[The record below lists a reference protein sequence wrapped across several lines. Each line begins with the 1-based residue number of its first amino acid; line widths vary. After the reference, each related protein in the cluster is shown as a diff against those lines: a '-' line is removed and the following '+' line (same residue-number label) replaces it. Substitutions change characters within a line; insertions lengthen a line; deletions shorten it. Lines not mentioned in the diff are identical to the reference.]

1 MPTDCTP
8 QQLEFQGVGRR
19 SVVACFDGGR
29 LSSDREVLLLAEI
42 ERRRGILRR
51 FASCFQDHRTAALVE
66 HSVEEL
72 ESQRVLGWLWPMKI
86 SLIMTSCVTT
96 RCWPRWWAR
105 WIRPAKIVARSR
117 TGRNGGRVG
126 GGRGV
131 CRSRE

>member
-72 ESQRVLGWLWPMKI
+72 VKPASAGLALAYEDLVDHDELRNDPLLATVVGKVDPTGQDRRQKQD
-86 SLIMTSCVTT
+86 
-96 RCWPRWWAR
+96 
-105 WIRPAKIVARSR
+105 RPK
-117 TGRNGGRVG
+117 
-126 GGRGV
+126 RG
-131 CRSRE
+131 